1 MLLKIA
7 FSSQPSHEAI
17 VSQHLCLNSTE
28 IMFPDI
34 MHLFDT
40 GVILFVV
47 SQLKLAIGEFI

>member
-1 MLLKIA
+1 
-7 FSSQPSHEAI
+7 
-17 VSQHLCLNSTE
+17 
-28 IMFPDI
+28 MFPDI